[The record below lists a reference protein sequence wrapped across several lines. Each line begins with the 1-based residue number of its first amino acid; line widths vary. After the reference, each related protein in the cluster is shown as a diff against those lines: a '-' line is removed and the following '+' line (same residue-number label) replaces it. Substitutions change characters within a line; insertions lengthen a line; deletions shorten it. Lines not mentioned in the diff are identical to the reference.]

1 MVGIIFIGI
10 GFGKDLMP
18 PEGWTNTQAILAF
31 FSDSTVFPFL
41 LTGLIA
47 ALLTTADSFLIAAV
61 QTIVVDWI
69 FAKALEDVNFEPSR
83 LKDSEQKRM
92 LQVSRVGI
100 VILGAGSVLLGYI
113 LLSAIPTLL
122 DLLFVIFGM
131 QTALAPIVLWGLQGR
146 SRPTDETAGVASIV
160 AGGLAA
166 IICLFLAIL
175 ETSIIDVNIGLWS
188 PVIVL
193 LTAVITFATV
203 RWLSVRRRL

>member
-1 MVGIIFIGI
+1 LRKPKPRLTKFSVAP
-10 GFGKDLMP
+10 GKQINPLHV
-18 PEGWTNTQAILAF
+18 
-31 FSDSTVFPFL
+31 DSTVFLFL
-41 LTGLIA
+41 LTGLVA

-61 QTIVVDWI
+61 QTVVVDWI
-69 FAKALEDVNFEPSR
+69 FAKPLEDVGFEPSR
-83 LKDSEQKRM
+83 LKDSDQKRM

-100 VILGAGSVLLGYI
+100 VILGAGSVLFGYI

-146 SRPTDETAGVASIV
+146 ARPTDETAGVASIV

-175 ETSIIDVNIGLWS
+175 ETSIIGVNIALWS

-193 LTAVITFATV
+193 LTAVTTFAAV
-203 RWLSVRRRL
+203 RWLGVRRRL